1 MAPELPTARRF
12 DPLSLSSDGL
22 NHAQTS
28 ELGRL
33 FHLGGAASLFGVA
46 SLDQIDKSHQKA
58 LSLLAGQLADRSPG
72 IRRDLHLPLQP
83 VPLLGNADNASVGR
97 TPNQR
102 WGLKSWEV
110 LLACVD
116 RAP

>member
-1 MAPELPTARRF
+1 M
-12 DPLSLSSDGL
+12 D
-22 NHAQTS
+22 
-28 ELGRL
+28 
-33 FHLGGAASLFGVA
+33 
-46 SLDQIDKSHQKA
+46 SLDQIDKSHPKA
-58 LSLLAGQLADRSPG
+58 PSMLAGQLADRSPG

-110 LLACVD
+110 LLVCVD